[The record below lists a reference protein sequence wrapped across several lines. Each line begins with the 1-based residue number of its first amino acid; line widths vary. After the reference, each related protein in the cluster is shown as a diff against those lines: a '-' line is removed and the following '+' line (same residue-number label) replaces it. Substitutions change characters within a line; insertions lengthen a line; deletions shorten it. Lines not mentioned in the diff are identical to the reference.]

1 VGEAF
6 ILFNIKQL
14 WEEEKVREDDLF
26 SQPEKG
32 FTKRALN
39 KGGYDPRSVLR
50 WGQMMAISLLE
61 VVKAVERRFGEEGQR
76 VCIEVLTNVGRRIG
90 KEILGAAEMPEG
102 LSEIETISF
111 LASWVNRNVYAS
123 PDVHKIIGDKELTF
137 DILWCPHQD
146 IYTAR
151 DCRIQRY
158 IVEGIL
164 DSFNAKDYNIEVTKL
179 IPMGNDTCRFRIWKK
194 EKGEKDAWRARSKF
208 LAEREIQE
216 KE

>member
-1 VGEAF
+1 M
-6 ILFNIKQL
+6 K
-14 WEEEKVREDDLF
+14 EDNLL

-32 FTKRALN
+32 FTKRTLN

-61 VVKAVERRFGEEGQR
+61 VVKAVEQHFGEEGQKI
-76 VCIEVLTNVGRRIG
+76 CIETLVNVGRKVG
-90 KEILGAAEMPEG
+90 KNILETAAIPKG

-111 LASWVNRNVYAS
+111 LASWVNRNIYAS
-123 PDVHKIIGDKELTF
+123 PDVQKIISDKECEF

-179 IPMGNDTCRFRIWKK
+179 IPMGDDTCRFRIRKK
-194 EKGEKDAWRARSKF
+194 EEGEEDTWKARSRF
-208 LAEREIQE
+208 LAEREIRE
-216 KE
+216 RNKTARVRG

>member
-1 VGEAF
+1 MKENNP
-6 ILFNIKQL
+6 L
-14 WEEEKVREDDLF
+14 

-32 FTKRALN
+32 FTRRALN
-39 KGGYDPRSVLR
+39 EGGYDPRSVLR

-61 VVKAVERRFGEEGQR
+61 VVKAVERRFGEEGQK
-76 VCIEVLTNVGRRIG
+76 VCIETLVNVGRKVG
-90 KEILGAAEMPEG
+90 KDILETAVIPEG
-102 LSEIETISF
+102 LSEIEKLSF

-123 PDVHKIIGDKELTF
+123 PDVQKIISDKECEF

-158 IVEGIL
+158 IIEGIL

-179 IPMGNDTCRFRIWKK
+179 IPRGDDTCHFRIWKK
-194 EKGEKDAWRARSKF
+194 EKGEADIWRVRSKV
-208 LAEREIQE
+208 LAKREIQE
-216 KE
+216 KKQT

>member
-1 VGEAF
+1 MKENSP
-6 ILFNIKQL
+6 L
-14 WEEEKVREDDLF
+14 

-32 FTKRALN
+32 FTRRTLN

-61 VVKAVERRFGEEGQR
+61 VVKAVEKHFGEEGQK
-76 VCIEVLTNVGRRIG
+76 VCIETLVNVGRQVG
-90 KEILGAAEMPEG
+90 KDILKAATIPKG

-123 PDVHKIIGDKELTF
+123 PDVPKIISNKECTF

-158 IVEGIL
+158 IIEGIL
-164 DSFNAKDYNIEVTKL
+164 DSFNSKDYNIEVTKL
-179 IPMGNDTCRFRIWKK
+179 IPMGDDTCHFRIWKK
-194 EKGEKDAWRARSKF
+194 EKGEEDTWKARSRA
-208 LAEREIQE
+208 LAKREIQE
-216 KE
+216 NR

>member
-1 VGEAF
+1 M
-6 ILFNIKQL
+6 K
-14 WEEEKVREDDLF
+14 EDNFL

-61 VVKAVERRFGEEGQR
+61 VVKSVERRFGEEGQR
-76 VCIEVLTNVGRRIG
+76 VCIETLVNVGRHVG
-90 KEILGAAEMPEG
+90 KDILETATIPEG

-123 PDVHKIIGDKELTF
+123 PDVQKIISDKECEF

-179 IPMGNDTCRFRIWKK
+179 IPLGDDTCRFRIWKK
-194 EKGEKDAWRARSKF
+194 EKGEKETWKARSEF
-208 LAEREIQE
+208 LAEREIRE
-216 KE
+216 RNRTARVHR